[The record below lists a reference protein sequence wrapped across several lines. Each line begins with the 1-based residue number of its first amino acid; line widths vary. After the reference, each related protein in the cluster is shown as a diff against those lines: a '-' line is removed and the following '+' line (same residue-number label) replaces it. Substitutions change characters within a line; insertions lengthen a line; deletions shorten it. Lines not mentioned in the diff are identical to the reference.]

1 MNWKYWWNLF
11 FILSLKS
18 HILPFCV
25 HWMCFTDDRLIS
37 WDASG
42 HWPETLGESI
52 LSRLFFFDYKTILQ
66 SFTVVIFFF
75 CWLSIFTSQFQAS
88 IFSACLRVSWLRWCE
103 ARGCYATVN
112 KIMSRTHYC
121 LCPVGLLCEVRCIS
135 LRAAGF
141 SVEGRDWRESR
152 NHVSIISSLQ
162 RVP

>member
-52 LSRLFFFDYKTILQ
+52 LSRLFFFYYKTILQ

-75 CWLSIFTSQFQAS
+75 VSSVFLPAS
-88 IFSACLRVSWLRWCE
+88 F
-103 ARGCYATVN
+103 
-112 KIMSRTHYC
+112 K
-121 LCPVGLLCEVRCIS
+121 PQ
-135 LRAAGF
+135 
-141 SVEGRDWRESR
+141 
-152 NHVSIISSLQ
+152 SSLPASGSVGYGDVRPVAVTQ
-162 RVP
+162 LWIKSCHGHITAFVLLVCYVRSAASLSERPAFQWRAGIEGNRGTTSPS